1 MRKNDLVLVI
11 KPACLCESR
20 KVCVCSL
27 TLQFITCNSLKS
39 RPSCFRHWSMGLV
52 GGTACTV
59 QTGAVFRTKATV
71 NSCSALWVSVAQAT
85 SVILCLL
92 LTNFLV
98 TVHSEAFTAATF
110 STNLTSSCCGIGH
123 HSLGSWD
130 LNDCFEIF
138 SSLFKLCYKWRPH
151 YLTQPLLNY
160 MALSFSATRLKNY
173 RIETFIWTKWLH
185 YQQQQQ

>member
-1 MRKNDLVLVI
+1 MRKNDLVWVI
-11 KPACLCESR
+11 KPACSCESR

-27 TLQFITCNSLKS
+27 TLQFITCNSLES
-39 RPSCFRHWSMGLV
+39 RPSCVDRWGWLA
-52 GGTACTV
+52 GQRAGE
-59 QTGAVFRTKATV
+59 QNRAVFRTKATV

-85 SVILCLL
+85 SVTLCLL

-110 STNLTSSCCGIGH
+110 STDLTSSCCGIGR

-138 SSLFKLCYKWRPH
+138 SSLFKLCYKWGPH

-160 MALSFSATRLKNY
+160 MALSFLATRLK
-173 RIETFIWTKWLH
+173 KL
-185 YQQQQQ
+185 